1 MVALFVVAL
10 RPAALNGL
18 LFFTFL
24 LLGWGQGNVLY
35 VGTTYTPHG
44 DYRHDVPAIS
54 SRNLLDL
61 KFAEYSFSKQ
71 STLRIDVK
79 YRDRFLVNYV
89 YGFNSSSHVY
99 FLTVQRKSHLPG
111 HEEQGYITRISRAC
125 VTDANFDTYTE
136 VTLECGD
143 SGRFN
148 LVQDAYLVEKSDSLS
163 HRFHTVRND
172 SFLVASFAKSQHG
185 EFFTTNK
192 NYCFVFYDE
201 WTFKLWIC
209 IAFFSFVKVSKYLFG
224 SMHLQPVGNRPE
236 I

>member
-1 MVALFVVAL
+1 MAL
-10 RPAALNGL
+10 RPVALNGL

-185 EFFTTNK
+185 ESFTTYK
-192 NYCFVFYDE
+192 NYCCVFYDQ

-209 IAFFSFVKVSKYLFG
+209 IAFFSFVKVSKYLFS
-224 SMHLQPVGNRPE
+224 SMHL
-236 I
+236 

>member
-1 MVALFVVAL
+1 M
-10 RPAALNGL
+10 
-18 LFFTFL
+18 
-24 LLGWGQGNVLY
+24 LGWGQGNVLY

-148 LVQDAYLVEKSDSLS
+148 LVQDAYLVERSDSLS

-185 EFFTTNK
+185 EYDTTKIITLYSAMNSLQVQMEL
-192 NYCFVFYDE
+192 CRVFQLRQSI
-201 WTFKLWIC
+201 KIP
-209 IAFFSFVKVSKYLFG
+209 
-224 SMHLQPVGNRPE
+224 LQQYASSACRKSTGDLTKTSTIV
-236 I
+236 